1 METFFKILWY
11 LLICALLI
19 GLCVLCAGGAAAVI
33 PENAPETGTVS
44 SSPEGKLYEEEAEL
58 IVRTVAF
65 ASQGSMRIAGKNQT
79 KTAAPYAARVGMIAT
94 ILNRMADDRFP
105 DSAARVIA
113 SDQTFSE
120 MAPTAEIPEYD
131 LELTRAALDAALRG
145 FDPTDGALYFSTPT
159 EWVNRFAV
167 TCEFGGY
174 SFGIP
179 QE

>member
-19 GLCVLCAGGAAAVI
+19 GLCILCAGGTAALS
-33 PENAPETGTVS
+33 PETYAES
-44 SSPEGKLYEEEAEL
+44 DIPQEWKLYDEEADL
-58 IVRTVAF
+58 IVRSVAF
-65 ASQGSMRIAGKNQT
+65 ASRGSRRIAGRNQT
-79 KTAAPYAARVGMIAT
+79 RTAAPYAARVGMIAT

-105 DSAARVIA
+105 DSAALVIA
-113 SDQTFSE
+113 SDKTFSQ
-120 MAPTAEIPEYD
+120 MAPAAEIPAYD
-131 LELTRAALDAALRG
+131 LELTRAALETALKG

-174 SFGIP
+174 SFGVP